1 MGRCSPNVLKPGEVA
16 LTCDTCSGLIRGD
29 DGFLCVIEGRDGSK
43 RWRSFHD
50 DCDPPSHSNPGGDL
64 GRDRVFVRSGRV
76 STFSQL
82 LTTVADLARDPRID
96 FSKTAW
102 PALLQRIAFD
112 TDWQWTDGSKRQAQ
126 LAKEHAAALKS
137 AGFTQKLTVESSTK
151 VGVV

>member
-16 LTCDTCSGLIRGD
+16 LTCDTCSGLIRDD
-29 DGFLCVIEGRDGSK
+29 DGFLCVIVGRDGSK

-50 DCDPPSHSNPGGDL
+50 DCDPRSHTSPGGDL
-64 GRDRVFVRSGRV
+64 RSGAVIVRSGRV
-76 STFSQL
+76 TTFSQL

-96 FSKTAW
+96 FAKTAW

-137 AGFTQKLTVESSTK
+137 AGFTQKLTTETSAK
-151 VGVV
+151 VGVA